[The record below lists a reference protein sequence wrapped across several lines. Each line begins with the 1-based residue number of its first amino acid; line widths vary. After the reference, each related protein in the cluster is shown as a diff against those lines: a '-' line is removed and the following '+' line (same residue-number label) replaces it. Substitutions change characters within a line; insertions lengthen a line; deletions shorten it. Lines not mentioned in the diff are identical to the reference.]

1 MQRQCADCH
10 AIIGKHITTS
20 LRHLPCQPMVSHRKR
35 HQRIYMTNQL
45 MDNFYVLSGIL
56 IEKCAFWVSC
66 QFNAKSGAVDQLT
79 LGDQPVDRDRL
90 VGQPWLRAVCLNDS
104 SEGGIR
110 LPSTYCTVLN
120 SLSKKFLIFS
130 VTDFVLQ

>member
-1 MQRQCADCH
+1 
-10 AIIGKHITTS
+10 
-20 LRHLPCQPMVSHRKR
+20 
-35 HQRIYMTNQL
+35 MTNQL

-90 VGQPWLRAVCLNDS
+90 AGHP
-104 SEGGIR
+104 
-110 LPSTYCTVLN
+110 
-120 SLSKKFLIFS
+120 
-130 VTDFVLQ
+130 